1 MINLQQIEK
10 LRIKLYLLLILLFSL
25 QINAYNMVEKIS
37 YRGWSDCYRISN
49 SEVTVIINAAAGG
62 RIMVYERDG
71 INVIYEDR
79 LQDGKLLMEY
89 LEGGFNPDGG
99 RFDYGQEKITRNIH
113 QITYMGS
120 WQGEIVDEYTLKIT
134 SQPDTVMGLL
144 STRLFM
150 LDPQSSQLTV
160 TQTMKNISTET
171 TEYFFWGRTLVKLGG
186 KLFMPLNPESVIPG
200 SWGRYIWGENERF
213 ETDPDDPGV
222 DIQGNI
228 FSLDPI
234 LAGNAKYGTDAKD
247 GWMAYGY
254 KGLLFIKK
262 YEYDETMQ
270 YTELY
275 NLTNIFFTNRKKYA
289 EMEPVSPTPFLK
301 PGEKYSYTEKWY
313 LKKYDPATDNQF
325 DVNEA
330 ADIVE
335 AMESS

>member
-1 MINLQQIEK
+1 MM
-10 LRIKLYLLLILLFSL
+10 ILLQKEKPGMKLFLIFILLSL
-25 QINAYNMVEKIS
+25 LQLNVYNMVEKVT

-49 SEVTVIINAAAGG
+49 NEVTVIINASAGG
-62 RIMVYERDG
+62 RIMAYERDG

-79 LQDGKLLMEY
+79 LQDGKLLGDY

-99 RFDYGQEKITRNIH
+99 RFDYGQEKITREIH
-113 QITYMGS
+113 QLTYMGA
-120 WQGEIVDEYTLKIT
+120 WRGEIVDDYALEIT
-134 SQPDTVMGLL
+134 SQPDTTLGLL
-144 STRLFM
+144 SSRLFR
-150 LDPQSSQLTV
+150 LDPQSSKLTV
-160 TQTMKNISTET
+160 TQTMKNISSET

-200 SWGRYIWGENERF
+200 KWGRYIWGENERF
-213 ETDPDDPGV
+213 EIDPEDPGV
-222 DIQGNI
+222 DIQGGI

-254 KGLLFIKK
+254 KGLLFVKK
-262 YEYDETMQ
+262 YEYDEMMQ

-289 EMEPVSPTPFLK
+289 EMEPVSPTPSLK

-313 LKKYDPATDNQF
+313 LEKYYPANDNQF
-325 DVNEA
+325 DVTEA
-330 ADIVE
+330 AAIIRAIE
-335 AMESS
+335 P